1 MSDLNTLSCTEL
13 QARIESLEHA
23 LSNYSNQL
31 TKLQGEM
38 TGSSWYSADTDK
50 AEVLKDL
57 AEILGITPSQTVS
70 ITATI
75 TVSITHEVPLDE
87 LEDFDA
93 EQLLCDQITVEAYGG
108 DTNVDDWSVEI
119 ADWEEQ

>member
-13 QARIESLEHA
+13 IARIESLQHG
-23 LSNYSNQL
+23 LSNYSGQL
-31 TKLQGEM
+31 MRIQEEM
-38 TGSSWYSADTDK
+38 TGSSWYSSDTDK

-75 TVSITHEVPLDE
+75 SVSITHEVPLDE

-108 DTNVDDWSVEI
+108 DTNVDDWSVDI

>member
-1 MSDLNTLSCTEL
+1 MSDLTTLSCTEL
-13 QARIESLEHA
+13 IARIESLENGLA
-23 LSNYSNQL
+23 NYSGQL
-31 TKLQGEM
+31 TSIQGNM
-38 TGSSWYSADTDK
+38 STMDWYGDHYSK
-50 AEVLKDL
+50 GEVLKDL

-75 TVSITHEVPLDE
+75 TVSMSHEVPLDE

-93 EQLLCDQITVEAYGG
+93 DALISDQLSIDCYGG
-108 DTNVDDWSVEI
+108 DTSVDDWSVEN

>member
-1 MSDLNTLSCTEL
+1 MSDLNTLTCTEL

-23 LSNYSNQL
+23 LSNYSSQL
-31 TKLQGEM
+31 TRIQGEM
-38 TGSSWYSADTDK
+38 TGSSWYGSDTDK
-50 AEVLKDL
+50 AEVLNDL

-75 TVSITHEVPLDE
+75 TVCVSHEVPLAE

-93 EQLLCDQITVEAYGG
+93 EQLLMDQISIDAYGG
-108 DTNVDDWSVEI
+108 DTNVDDWSVET

>member
-1 MSDLNTLSCTEL
+1 MSDLTSLSCTEL
-13 QARIESLEHA
+13 IARIESLEHA

-31 TKLQGEM
+31 TSIQGNM
-38 TGSSWYSADTDK
+38 STADWYGDHYGK
-50 AEVLKDL
+50 REVLSDL

-75 TVSITHEVPLDE
+75 TVSVSHEVPLDE
-87 LEDFDA
+87 LDSFDA
-93 EQLLCDQITVEAYGG
+93 DQLLCDQLSIDAYGG
-108 DTNVDDWSVEI
+108 DTSVDDWSVDS

>member
-31 TKLQGEM
+31 TRIQGEM
-38 TGSSWYSADTDK
+38 TGSSWYSSDTDK
-50 AEVLKDL
+50 AEVLRDL

-70 ITATI
+70 ITATLS
-75 TVSITHEVPLDE
+75 VSISHEVPLDE

-93 EQLLCDQITVEAYGG
+93 EQLLIDQITVEAYGG